1 MTIYEIDQRLTSLV
15 DEETGEIMDYDAFE
29 SISMDRDKKIEGMI
43 NWYKDLSADAMKIRE
58 ESRKLRDRQS
68 ALEKKAARL
77 QEYIQKALNGN
88 TFQTATCEVKY
99 RKSKSV
105 ELEDNFVEWAIANN
119 DSLLKYKAPEPD
131 KTAIKDAL
139 QNGAEIPGAMLVE
152 KSNIQIK

>member
-29 SISMDRDKKIEGMI
+29 SLSMDRDKKIEGMI

-58 ESRKLRDRQS
+58 ESRKLCDRQS

-105 ELEDNFVEWAIANN
+105 ELEDSFIEWAVANN